1 MNSTLGSVVPLAMF
15 PEYISPTAIHQTKLL
30 STPIW
35 CFIFW
40 LPMQLSFLTKQ
51 TLLWHLGDKNIERG
65 AKETEQVDT
74 LSQTPKIYGNLC
86 LGPVLEEKEV
96 AWRQIGKEI
105 GMRGGKKAP
114 KGGGT
119 YSGERVA
126 ARMRTRLISPLPH
139 INISSGSKSKKVRK
153 SPEKWFFKQ

>member
-51 TLLWHLGDKNIERG
+51 TLLWHLEDKNIERG
-65 AKETEQVDT
+65 AKETEQEDT
-74 LSQTPKIYGNLC
+74 LSQTPKIYGILC
-86 LGPVLEEKEV
+86 LGLVLEG
-96 AWRQIGKEI
+96 I
-105 GMRGGKKAP
+105 
-114 KGGGT
+114 GGGLEANWEGNRNEGGQKGAQGRGDLLWWE
-119 YSGERVA
+119 SGGADENSPDITFA
-126 ARMRTRLISPLPH
+126 THKHFIRL
-139 INISSGSKSKKVRK
+139 
-153 SPEKWFFKQ
+153 